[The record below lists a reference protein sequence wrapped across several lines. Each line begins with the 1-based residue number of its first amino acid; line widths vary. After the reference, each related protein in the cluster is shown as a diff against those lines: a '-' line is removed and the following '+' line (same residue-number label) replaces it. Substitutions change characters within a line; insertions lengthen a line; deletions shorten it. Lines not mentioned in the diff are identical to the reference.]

1 MSDGI
6 GSHKLRSIDEVKEFV
21 FAGRATFTLVNSLTG
36 NRLTFR
42 FSKPKDKLD
51 DDASPIFASV
61 MGGRDNETSYN
72 FVGTVFDSHDMSKV
86 SYRHGRRSKLLA
98 DSVASKTI
106 EWLVNHIKIGLIPT
120 NVEVWHEG
128 RCGRCNKL
136 LTVPESIEN
145 GLGPVCIKVRA

>member
-21 FAGRATFTLVNSLTG
+21 FAGRATFTVVNTLTG

-42 FSKPKDKLD
+42 LQKPKDRRD

-61 MGGRDNETSYN
+61 MSGPDNERSYS
-72 FVGTVFDSHDMSKV
+72 FVGTVFDSHDTPNMT
-86 SYRHGRRSKLLA
+86 YRHSHKSRMLQ
-98 DSVASKTI
+98 DSVASKTVA
-106 EWLVNHIKIGLIPT
+106 WLVERIKLGFIPT

-145 GLGPVCIKVRA
+145 GLGPVCIKVRG